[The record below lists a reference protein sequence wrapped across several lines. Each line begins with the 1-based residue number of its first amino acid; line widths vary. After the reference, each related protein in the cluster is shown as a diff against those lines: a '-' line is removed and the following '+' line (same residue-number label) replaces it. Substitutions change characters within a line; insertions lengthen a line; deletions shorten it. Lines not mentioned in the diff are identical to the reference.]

1 MRRTNTRRRIR
12 QEIAI
17 EAARLLTTG
26 RETDYT
32 SAKRKA
38 ARILGIRFRVD
49 DFPSTRE
56 IREACRRW
64 DELSESGRIDLDLR
78 RMRLAALRWMRRLR
92 GFEPR
97 LVGPLVDGEVHSG
110 AETAIDVEADRWED
124 VEAALTPVF
133 RVVRLERTSPLAAL
147 DRLGVLL
154 LEGSHDAK
162 VSVFRLGQRPPG
174 GWSINQLTDALG
186 GSLDELEDELQG
198 LSQQGD
204 RFEVLADLLDGL
216 ERVTLT
222 GEHPEGDAQYHALQ
236 LFDLVAREKPW
247 DEELLTAALFH
258 DVGRLSTGRDHLQ
271 QTLDLLKDV
280 VTQRTLTLIVALN
293 ALDIDPQLS
302 ESGLATYVESDDIE
316 DALLLARCDR
326 RARQRGVAVS
336 SIDEAIDTLRR
347 LDSGDAT

>member
-1 MRRTNTRRRIR
+1 
-12 QEIAI
+12 
-17 EAARLLTTG
+17 
-26 RETDYT
+26 
-32 SAKRKA
+32 
-38 ARILGIRFRVD
+38 
-49 DFPSTRE
+49 
-56 IREACRRW
+56 
-64 DELSESGRIDLDLR
+64 
-78 RMRLAALRWMRRLR
+78 
-92 GFEPR
+92 
-97 LVGPLVDGEVHSG
+97 
-110 AETAIDVEADRWED
+110 
-124 VEAALTPVF
+124 
-133 RVVRLERTSPLAAL
+133 
-147 DRLGVLL
+147 
-154 LEGSHDAK
+154 
-162 VSVFRLGQRPPG
+162 
-174 GWSINQLTDALG
+174 LTDALG